1 MSKSGRI
8 FALKKMTVR
17 PFIYMLSICLSAAGS
32 ANQSTMPNGAEQLTQ
47 ALAQLQRAPDDRKVQ
62 ERYLDAFPQTY
73 KSFLELFDFNHP
85 LYDGH
90 EYVETLYS
98 LVGSHELEVGRLLVQ
113 LSKDAHYDADAPSYL
128 QNATATFGSQHIEI
142 FLALLKQLPVGEQAN
157 LITFL
162 ADVENHQAY
171 PEYQLII
178 DHLKALD
185 ERSFARKFVAARAKR
200 SRQPHD

>member
-1 MSKSGRI
+1 
-8 FALKKMTVR
+8 
-17 PFIYMLSICLSAAGS
+17 MLLICWSAAGS
-32 ANQSTMPNGAEQLTQ
+32 ANEKIGADAAKQLMR
-47 ALAQLQRAPDDRKVQ
+47 ALSQVQKTPDDRKVQ
-62 ERYLDAFPQTY
+62 ERYLEAFPQTY
-73 KSFLELFDFNHP
+73 PSFLELFDLNHP

-98 LVGSHELEVGRLLVQ
+98 LAESHELDVGRLLVR
-113 LSKDAHYDADAPSYL
+113 LSKDAHYEADAPSYL
-128 QNATATFGSQHIEI
+128 QNSTVTFGSQHTKT
-142 FLALLKQLPVGEQAN
+142 FLALLKQLPVGKQAN

-178 DHLKALD
+178 DHSKALD
-185 ERSFARKFVAARAKR
+185 ERSFVRKFEAARAKR